1 MSEPAHIIL
10 ADDDPIMRELAEAKL
25 LEAGYRVSTAENG
38 SEALKIL
45 KEKGGKLVISDLEM
59 PVMDGFELTRN
70 IRADRLISKT
80 PVLLITASDRADAVD
95 EAFAAGAS
103 SFLAKPINWTLFSHA
118 VMFVLRASNDQER
131 LRIAL
136 DQAEAGA
143 QFKDGL
149 MSVMSHELRTPLNA
163 IIGFGQ
169 LIAERFSNDSDLV
182 HKEYAEYIV
191 DGGKRLLGSVSDMLL
206 ASDAKSG
213 PIEINA
219 TDITVGDLVTES
231 VNLVSVAADAA
242 GADISLT
249 LQDSEL
255 EVFCDRQLLTRAIS
269 KLIENSVKFS
279 RKGVKVN
286 IAAALTKKGDLA
298 ILVKDNGPGIPAEII
313 EESLVA
319 FKQSDMSLRRSKEGL
334 GLGLPL
340 AQAIAESHEA
350 KLKLDSTPAEGTR
363 ALIILPKERVRAR
376 VERKSATAA

>member
-350 KLKLDSTPAEGTR
+350 KLKLVSTPAEGTR

>member
-1 MSEPAHIIL
+1 MSEHAHIIL
-10 ADDDPIMRELAEAKL
+10 ADDDPIMRELAQAKL

-38 SEALKIL
+38 AEALKIL
-45 KEKGGKLVISDLEM
+45 KEKGAKMVISDLEM

-103 SFLAKPINWTLFSHA
+103 SFLAKPINWTLFRHA
-118 VMFVLRASNDQER
+118 VMFVLRASNDEER

-143 QFKDGL
+143 RFKDGL

-169 LIAERFSNDSDLV
+169 LIAERFSNDSDQI
-182 HKEYAEYIV
+182 HKEYADYIV

-206 ASDAKSG
+206 ASDARSG

-219 TDITVGDLVTES
+219 TDITVGDLIAES
-231 VNLVSVAADAA
+231 VNLVSVAADVA
-242 GADISLT
+242 GANISLK
-249 LQDSEL
+249 LQDSDL
-255 EVFCDRQLLTRAIS
+255 EVFCDLQLLSRAIS

-279 RKGVKVN
+279 SKGVKID
-286 IAAALTKKGDLA
+286 IAAAMTKKGDLA
-298 ILVKDNGPGIPAEII
+298 IMVKDNGPGIPAEIVD
-313 EESLVA
+313 EALVA
-319 FKQSDMSLRRSKEGL
+319 FKQSDMSLKRSKEGL

-340 AQAIAESHEA
+340 AQAIAESHQA
-350 KLKLDSTPAEGTR
+350 TIKLDSTPNGGTR
-363 ALIILPKERVRAR
+363 ALIVLPKARVRAR
-376 VERKSATAA
+376 VERKSASAA